1 MSSSDRSPVIIVGAG
16 GHGRVVADALHVA
29 GRNVLGF
36 LDGDP
41 ALADGPV
48 DGLPVLG
55 SDTDVV
61 EAAAKASAS
70 VIVAIGDNLVR
81 GEMLRLLRE
90 REIPVATAIH
100 PNAVIAKDVE
110 VAPGVVV
117 MAGAVV
123 NVGSKLGL
131 GAIVNTSASLDHDS
145 DLGELAQVMP
155 GAVIAGGAVIGPYA
169 TIGAGAVLLPLVRV
183 GENAYVGAGAVV
195 RKDVP
200 ENTVVVG
207 VPAERLKMRDP
218 LPPETKESD
227 S

>member
-16 GHGRVVADALHVA
+16 GHGRVVADMLRVA
-29 GRNVLGF
+29 GANVLGF
-36 LDGDP
+36 IDGDP
-41 ALADGPV
+41 ALADGTV

-55 SDTDVV
+55 RDADT
-61 EAAAKASAS
+61 AAVATKASAS

-81 GEMLRLLRE
+81 GEMLHLLRE
-90 REIPVATAIH
+90 RGVPLATAIH
-100 PNAVIAKDVE
+100 PRAVIARDVE
-110 VAPGVVV
+110 IAPGVVV

-131 GAIVNTSASLDHDS
+131 GSIVNTSASLDHDS
-145 DLGELAQVMP
+145 DVGELAQVMP
-155 GAVIAGGAVIGPYA
+155 GAVIAGGAVIGPFA
-169 TIGAGAVLLPLVRV
+169 TIGTGAVLLPLVRI
-183 GENAYVGAGAVV
+183 GENAFVGAGAVV
-195 RKDVP
+195 RKDVA

-218 LPPETKESD
+218 LPPGTMESR